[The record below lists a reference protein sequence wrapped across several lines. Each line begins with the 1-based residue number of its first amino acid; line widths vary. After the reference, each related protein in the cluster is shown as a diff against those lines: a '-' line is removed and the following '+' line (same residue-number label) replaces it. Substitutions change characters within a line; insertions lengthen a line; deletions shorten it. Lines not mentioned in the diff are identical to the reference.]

1 MNPVTL
7 SFAQAVLKDAGI
19 ESFLFDMN
27 SAVLDGSTILV
38 RKRLMIIDEEEAEA
52 RELLEAAGI
61 GHELEPAY
69 TQLMKCIL
77 TTNNPATLN
86 FAEAIL
92 KEAKIDYFVLDQ
104 NMNVLEPGIMI
115 PRRLMVSLVLI
126 NSCRYE
132 WLLPIYKIINHYV
145 SITCH
150 S

>member
-1 MNPVTL
+1 MICLIRTMNPVTL

-69 TQLMKCIL
+69 TPLEKVPGNTFLSNLLRIL
-77 TTNNPATLN
+77 
-86 FAEAIL
+86 
-92 KEAKIDYFVLDQ
+92 
-104 NMNVLEPGIMI
+104 
-115 PRRLMVSLVLI
+115 RRA
-126 NSCRYE
+126 
-132 WLLPIYKIINHYV
+132 PK
-145 SITCH
+145 
-150 S
+150 